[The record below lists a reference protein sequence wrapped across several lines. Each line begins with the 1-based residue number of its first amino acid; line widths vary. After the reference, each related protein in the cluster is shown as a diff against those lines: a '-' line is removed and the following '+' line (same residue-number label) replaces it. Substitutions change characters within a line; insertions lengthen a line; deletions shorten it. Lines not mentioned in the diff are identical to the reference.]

1 MVIVCASRQL
11 PQEDNM
17 RYRNIMVILL
27 LSLGLSGC
35 YQSAD
40 VTLHEPGVYKGTR
53 DPLVKLQGSEG
64 QQQKLKERFNL
75 VQTDR

>member
-1 MVIVCASRQL
+1 MH
-11 PQEDNM
+11 
-17 RYRNIMVILL
+17 YRNIMVILL

-40 VTLHEPGVYKGTR
+40 VTMHEPGVYKGAK
-53 DPLVKLQGSEG
+53 DPLVKLQGSSE
-64 QQQKLKERFNL
+64 QQQKLKDRFNL